1 MLEEA
6 KAIKNAIRE
15 TLSREGIE
23 KVRVIIFGSR
33 ARGDFQKSSDWD
45 LLVLIDTELSPSKR
59 KEIWNILYGN
69 LHNLFPHY
77 SFDILIKNSTAF
89 EEEKLVVN
97 TIAHEAC
104 LEGIEV

>member
-45 LLVLIDTELSPSKR
+45 LLVLIDAELSPSKR

-69 LHNLFPHY
+69 LHNLFPI
-77 SFDILIKNSTAF
+77 ILLIF
-89 EEEKLVVN
+89 L
-97 TIAHEAC
+97 
-104 LEGIEV
+104 